1 MNKIELDIYG
11 IAPSLTKGSY
21 SLILAEMNGD
31 RKLPIIVGQFEAQ
44 AIAIPLEGIPMDRPM
59 THDLFLS
66 LSKKLDYTVS
76 EVFIYQLKEGVFYA
90 QLIIETTDNQI
101 QIDCRSSD
109 AIAIA
114 VRFNCPI
121 YTTDDILDAAG
132 IDIEEEQ
139 MQKPGR
145 HDDAA
150 IPNVGEQLENT
161 SLHFKSLEELE
172 TMLEEALR
180 NEDYLK
186 AAQIRDEMDKR

>member
-1 MNKIELDIYG
+1 
-11 IAPSLTKGSY
+11 
-21 SLILAEMNGD
+21 MNGD

-161 SLHFKSLEELE
+161 SLHFKSLEELDA
-172 TMLEEALR
+172 MLEEALR

-186 AAQIRDEMDKR
+186 AAQIRDEMDKRQ